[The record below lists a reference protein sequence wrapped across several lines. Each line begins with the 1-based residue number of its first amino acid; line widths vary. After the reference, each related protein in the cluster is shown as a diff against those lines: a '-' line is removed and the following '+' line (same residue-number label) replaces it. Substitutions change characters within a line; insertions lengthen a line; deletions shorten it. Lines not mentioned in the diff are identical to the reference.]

1 MRTYLSPFI
10 DPQRKCGSAAGGKF
24 GNLGVMAGDTGGVD
38 SFPAASLLTL
48 KSSEETRKM
57 MADKMKEKKEEK
69 KVEESL
75 PALK

>member
-1 MRTYLSPFI
+1 M
-10 DPQRKCGSAAGGKF
+10 
-24 GNLGVMAGDTGGVD
+24 N

-69 KVEESL
+69 KLEESL